1 MSPPRPYCRHRWSEN
16 WTGYK
21 TSSNREN
28 RADIPDAAL
37 LLLRGRPVVEE
48 ELVTDTLNR
57 RMWLYS
63 GLDASSV
70 GLELKTPSK

>member
-1 MSPPRPYCRHRWSEN
+1 M
-16 WTGYK
+16 
-21 TSSNREN
+21 
-28 RADIPDAAL
+28 AL
-37 LLLRGRPVVEE
+37 LLLRGRPEVEE